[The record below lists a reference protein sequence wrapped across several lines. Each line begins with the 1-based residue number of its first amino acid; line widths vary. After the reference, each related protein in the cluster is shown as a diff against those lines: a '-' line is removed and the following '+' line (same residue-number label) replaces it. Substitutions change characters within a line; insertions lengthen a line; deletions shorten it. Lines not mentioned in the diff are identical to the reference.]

1 MASRK
6 QSRSRF
12 HAATVVGLRMDNVA
26 RRLEIRL
33 ADAAGREHVVSLPI
47 PAATELAA
55 FISDACSF
63 VQQSNPR
70 PSARRSARYRSNR
83 LASSRRGGSFE
94 ESG

>member
-6 QSRSRF
+6 QSRF
-12 HAATVVGLRMDNVA
+12 HAATVVGLRMDNIA

-63 VQQSNPR
+63 VRQLKSQPR
-70 PSARRSARYRSNR
+70 PSARS
-83 LASSRRGGSFE
+83 
-94 ESG
+94 